1 MTSLAKNSGI
11 WQWAMF
17 SFVLAGLTGFVFRFG
32 FVEPLPVDLN
42 LDNVRHAHSHLM
54 FFGWATL
61 LPLYLIKLDVVSGY
75 HAALGVRLMKNAL
88 WWIVVFSLLSFPAF
102 LLYGYKPVALGN
114 ASLPLSV
121 IFSGMVMLGWYG
133 FMAGYWITRRR
144 KKGYTPNPFF
154 DGALVMLFVSS
165 LGAWSVGI
173 LQMANVG
180 GVLLSKA
187 LTHFF
192 LATFI
197 EGWVILVLMGLVAKA
212 LQLKEDECEV
222 SPNVLI
228 GLVAIGAPL
237 TFPYGI
243 ADGLINFD
251 LSVAAR
257 TGGVLIAE
265 GVLLFVYSVIKN
277 RRTNLSIWIWPLL
290 FLVLKS
296 VMQLVASVSPMEMWL
311 SDHGT
316 RILYLHTTLLGAFTV
331 GVIWFL
337 HQLADM
343 PKKYFYS
350 VLSSV
355 ALLIMS
361 LVLMTTLWPA
371 SLSGPWIFDV
381 LATVAIFPVIAVVFF
396 WIKLKRLVDEEH
408 HSVEV
413 IRKEV
418 VL

>member
-17 SFVLAGLTGFVFRFG
+17 SFVLAGFTGFIFRFG

-54 FFGWATL
+54 FFGWASL
-61 LPLYLIKLDVVSGY
+61 LPLYLIKLDLVSGY
-75 HAALGVRLMKNAL
+75 HAAFGVRLMKNAL
-88 WWIVVFSLLSFPAF
+88 WWIVIFSLLSFPPF
-102 LLYGYKPVALGN
+102 LLYGYKPVAIGN
-114 ASLPLSV
+114 ALLPLSV
-121 IFSGMVMLGWYG
+121 ICSGMVMLGWYG
-133 FMAGYWITRRR
+133 FMAGYWITRRK
-144 KKGYTPNPFF
+144 KKGYIPNPFF
-154 DGALVMLFVSS
+154 EGALIMLFVSS
-165 LGAWSVGI
+165 LGAWLVGVF
-173 LQMANVG
+173 QMANIG

-187 LTHFF
+187 FTHFF

-197 EGWVILVLMGLVAKA
+197 EGWVMLVLMGLIAKA

-222 SPNVLI
+222 SPTVLI

-251 LSVAAR
+251 VSVAAR

-265 GVLLFVYSVIKN
+265 GILLFVYSIIKN
-277 RRTNLSIWIWPLL
+277 RRANISIWIWPLL

-316 RILYLHTTLLGAFTV
+316 RILYLHTTLLGAFTT

-337 HQLADM
+337 YQM
-343 PKKYFYS
+343 TGIQKKYFYFVLTS
-350 VLSSV
+350 VV
-355 ALLIMS
+355 LLIMS
-361 LVLMTTLWPA
+361 LVLMTTLWPS

-381 LATVAIFPVIAVVFF
+381 MALVAFLPVAAVLLF
-396 WIKLKRLVDEEH
+396 WFKLKRVIDKEH
-408 HSVEV
+408 HSDEV
-413 IRKEV
+413 IRKEA

>member
-17 SFVLAGLTGFVFRFG
+17 SFVLAGFTGFLFRFG

-42 LDNVRHAHSHLM
+42 LENMRHAHSHLM
-54 FFGWATL
+54 FFGWASL
-61 LPLYLIKLDVVSGY
+61 LPLYLIKLDIVSGY
-75 HAALGVRLMKNAL
+75 HAAFGVRLMKNAL
-88 WWIVVFSLLSFPAF
+88 WWIVIFGLLSFPPF
-102 LLYGYKPVALGN
+102 LLYGYKPIAIGD

-165 LGAWSVGI
+165 LGAWSVGV
-173 LQMANVG
+173 LQMTNFG
-180 GVLLSKA
+180 GVLLPKA

-212 LQLKEDECEV
+212 LQLKEDEFEV
-222 SPNVLI
+222 SPTVLI
-228 GLVAIGAPL
+228 GLIAIGAPL

-265 GVLLFVYSVIKN
+265 GVLLFVYSAIKN
-277 RRTNLSIWIWPLL
+277 RWSNISIWIWPLL
-290 FLVLKS
+290 FLVVKS

-337 HQLADM
+337 HHMANMQ
-343 PKKYFYS
+343 KKYFYFVLGS
-350 VLSSV
+350 VV
-355 ALLIMS
+355 LLIMS
-361 LVLMTTLWPA
+361 LVLMTTLWPE
-371 SLSGPWIFDV
+371 SLSGPWIFNV
-381 LATVAIFPVIAVVFF
+381 LALAAIFPVISVLFF
-396 WIKLKRLVDEEH
+396 WIKLKKMVDQEH
-408 HSVEV
+408 QSVEI